1 MARTTADVEQHIP
14 FMLYTIRVRRG
25 SVGSILVIIFKISI
39 SLVVWVLQH
48 TRIRVNI
55 IIIFHCQTHSVCTT
69 TTHNSPHSGEKDGEK
84 RK

>member
-14 FMLYTIRVRRG
+14 FMLYTICVRRG

-39 SLVVWVLQH
+39 SLVVWVHTH
-48 TRIRVNI
+48 TRINI